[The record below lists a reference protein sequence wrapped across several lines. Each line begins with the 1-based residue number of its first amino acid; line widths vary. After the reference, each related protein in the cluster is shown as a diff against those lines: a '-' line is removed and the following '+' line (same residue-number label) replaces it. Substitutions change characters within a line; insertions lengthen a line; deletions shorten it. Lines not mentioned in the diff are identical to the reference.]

1 MNIGPFSFPIGPLI
15 LLVSVAI
22 ALLVA
27 RFAGRGT
34 PHAERA
40 VVNSV
45 IVGLVV
51 SRLSFVAH
59 YLPAYKGDVVK
70 MLDFRDLGFD
80 LLPGVVAG
88 ALLLLWVVM
97 RRVQS
102 RRAAILAA
110 LAGVFSWSIAT
121 AFAGT
126 GSESASL
133 PAVSVVD
140 MTANRWWSICGQA
153 GAHPAAAKC
162 RSWLRHN
169 ANLSEWTWHSS
180 IKANLARRSAILS
193 RPKGF
198 PCRIWC
204 LTHRWRLRARS
215 APGRI
220 QPRFS
225 MTEKA
230 NCWLSILGHF
240 RKQRFRTHLRR
251 CIRLLSLQD
260 ARTRHPPQYAMP
272 RRLDHYSL
280 RFPAQP

>member
-1 MNIGPFSFPIGPLI
+1 MNIGPFSFPVAPLI

-22 ALLVA
+22 AVLVA

-34 PHAERA
+34 PHAERV

-59 YLPAYKGDVVK
+59 YLPAYKGDVLK

-140 MTANRWWSICGQA
+140 MNGKLQTLARNDGKPLVVNLWASWCA
-153 GAHPAAAKC
+153 PC
-162 RSWLRHN
+162 RSEMPVLAQAQREFVGVDVAFVNQGESRATVSDFVTTQGISLQNLVLDPSLAVARAVGARAYPTTLFYDGKGKLLAVHLGPFSQATFQN
-169 ANLSEWTWHSS
+169 ALETLYPP
-180 IKANLARRSAILS
+180 AVVARR
-193 RPKGF
+193 
-198 PCRIWC
+198 
-204 LTHRWRLRARS
+204 
-215 APGRI
+215 
-220 QPRFS
+220 
-225 MTEKA
+225 
-230 NCWLSILGHF
+230 
-240 RKQRFRTHLRR
+240 
-251 CIRLLSLQD
+251 
-260 ARTRHPPQYAMP
+260 
-272 RRLDHYSL
+272 
-280 RFPAQP
+280 